1 MRKIRADLVGVVL
14 AEGRNYA
21 AGDEIPEGVAI
32 GDHLVE
38 HAEAAGTAENAS
50 KASESKGTAPEAGDA
65 KQEPSEDDDEDFSDI
80 LGDPEPEK
88 KSAPKTGRKPA
99 PKSGRKG

>member
-50 KASESKGTAPEAGDA
+50 KTSESKGTAPEAADA
-65 KQEPSEDDDEDFSDI
+65 KQEPSEDDEDFSDI

-88 KSAPKTGRKPA
+88 KSAPKSGRKPA